1 MTELNTEQLVID
13 VLSKIDQPGQIENW
27 ADVHMEGSIPTP
39 VTQEACVGVTKNL
52 LQAVPP
58 RTGEWEH
65 FLVTLAAHS
74 RRSKRRVATES
85 CEAAIVGL
93 LQLLDDG
100 ALDACDEQKVV
111 TVANALIVTLAAQ
124 RKLRQ
129 DIEEVI
135 GRICDKWT
143 HLLPQIGEQC
153 QHIWKRK
160 GQMSGEPGL
169 FLWDKR
175 NQAWR
180 LATDFRQ
187 YGDA

>member
-1 MTELNTEQLVID
+1 MTKFNAEQLVTE
-13 VLSKIDQPGQIENW
+13 VLSKIDKPGQIEQW
-27 ADVHMEGSIPTP
+27 ANSHLEGSIPTA
-39 VTQEACVGVTKNL
+39 VVQDACVGVTKQL
-52 LQAVPP
+52 LQADPP

-85 CEAAIVGL
+85 CEATIVGL
-93 LQLLDDG
+93 LQLLDEG
-100 ALDACDEQKVV
+100 TLDEFNEQKVV
-111 TVANALIVTLAAQ
+111 TLANALTVALSAQ

-129 DIEEVI
+129 DIEQAI
-135 GRICDKWT
+135 GRICDKWAN
-143 HLLPQIGEQC
+143 LLPQIGEQC
-153 QHIWKRK
+153 QYIWKRK

>member
-1 MTELNTEQLVID
+1 MTELNAEQLVME
-13 VLSKIDQPGQIENW
+13 VLSKIDKPGQIEHW
-27 ADVHMEGSIPTP
+27 ADVHLEGSIPTA
-39 VTQEACVGVTKNL
+39 VAQEACVGVTKNL
-52 LQAVPP
+52 LQADPP

-74 RRSKRRVATES
+74 RRSKRPVATES

-93 LQLLDDG
+93 LQLLNNG
-100 ALDACDEQKVV
+100 ALDEFDESKVV

-129 DIEEVI
+129 GIEEAI
-135 GRICDKWT
+135 GRICDKWS
-143 HLLPQIGEQC
+143 HLLPRIGAQC
-153 QHIWKRK
+153 QDLWQRK

-187 YGDA
+187 YDEV